1 MNERLRELSERA
13 KIQMVSEPR
22 LEEYAQLVVK
32 DVIEHLHRIGAI
44 GILVERSIKKN
55 YDIKD

>member
-1 MNERLRELSERA
+1 MNEKIKELAIQA

-22 LEEYAQLVVK
+22 LEEFSELIIN
-32 DVIEHLHRIGAI
+32 DVIEYLHRIGCI

-55 YDIKD
+55 YGMKE